1 MYNSQFSISAS
12 SMTIPSSSKIAGVS
26 LDELL
31 KRVVTLRDPQL
42 VTASKIFAT
51 FLKFNKLINTD
62 RVNGLKLNDY
72 LNEVVL
78 TDEIS
83 KIKNKFLG

>member
-1 MYNSQFSISAS
+1 MSV
-12 SMTIPSSSKIAGVS
+12 PSSSKIAGVS

-31 KRVVTLRDPQL
+31 QRVVTLRDPQL
-42 VTASKIFAT
+42 ITAPKTFASS
-51 FLKFNKLINTD
+51 LKFNKLINTD
-62 RVNGLKLNDY
+62 RVNGLRLNDY

-83 KIKNKFLG
+83 KINNKFLG